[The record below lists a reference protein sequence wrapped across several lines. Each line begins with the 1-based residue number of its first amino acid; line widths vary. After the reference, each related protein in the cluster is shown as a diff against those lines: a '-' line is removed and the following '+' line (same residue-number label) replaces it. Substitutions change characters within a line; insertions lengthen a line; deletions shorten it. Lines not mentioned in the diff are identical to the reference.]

1 MWMDMLNFLIKYF
14 YPGIKDINIGSF
26 SGDRELDKL
35 RLIDELVK
43 RGFNAEIPEG
53 YVAHH
58 QTKNG
63 IMQLIREDIH
73 KQFTHVG
80 GYSLY

>member
-1 MWMDMLNFLIKYF
+1 MYL
-14 YPGIKDINIGSF
+14 GIKEINIGSF

-35 RLIDELVK
+35 KLIDELTK
-43 RGFNAEIPEG
+43 MGIKNGIPKG

-58 QTKNG
+58 HTKNG

-80 GYSLY
+80 GYSLFGGN